1 MASQQELALVPVV
14 VEENSIVVRNKP
26 KLEPMERM
34 APVMYEQERRRRR
47 ENRAANNIRNNTN
60 NPARRSPVRPPAA
73 AAGKA
78 HRRPQAHE
86 ARQVRR
92 SIDP

>member
-14 VEENSIVVRNKP
+14 VEENSIVVT

-34 APVMYEQERRRRR
+34 APVKYEQERRRRR
-47 ENRAANNIRNNTN
+47 ENRAANNIRNNNN

-73 AAGKA
+73 GGKA
-78 HRRPQAHE
+78 HRRPQAQE

>member
-34 APVMYEQERRRRR
+34 APVKYEQERRRRR
-47 ENRAANNIRNNTN
+47 ENRAANNIRNNNN

-73 AAGKA
+73 GGKA
-78 HRRPQAHE
+78 HRRPQAQE